1 MSDTTLAAAP
11 ERPAAPTYFDPHKPE
26 SQVSVTELFG
36 AGFRD
41 GVVEIDYMLCTRT
54 PRQMYRR
61 DFVYISRL
69 LYSLERYRT
78 IRSADAARF
87 DEFEQKV
94 VRKLDGVRQLIGR
107 TLREAN
113 ALIAANVQ
121 PAHHI
126 TYPRAMRY
134 RAPIISPYAREYMEV
149 LSDADRAYAQIEV
162 AFLLGLIDR
171 HKRREI
177 ETLMR
182 KSIRAIS
189 AVVRQVR
196 VDAVRYLDSLRS
208 KADDAGDR
216 SQIAQMVQQDAATL
230 TREAQA
236 DAELQS
242 SPSVEHDLVV
252 IAGDALPL
260 PVPSPRDEAV
270 ITTAASAPAAVP
282 SAAPVEPHAE

>member
-1 MSDTTLAAAP
+1 MSDTPLEAAP
-11 ERPAAPTYFDPHKPE
+11 QRPAAPAYFNPHQPDA
-26 SQVSVTELFG
+26 QVGVTQLFG
-36 AGFRD
+36 SGFRD

-78 IRSADAARF
+78 IRSADMARL
-87 DEFEQKV
+87 DECEQKV
-94 VRKLDGVRQLIGR
+94 VRKLDGVRQLVAR

-149 LSDADRAYAQIEV
+149 LTDADRAYAQIEV

-177 ETLMR
+177 EVLMR
-182 KSIRAIS
+182 KAIRAIS

-196 VDAVRYLDSLRS
+196 VEAVRYVDSLRS
-208 KADDAGDR
+208 KADDAADR
-216 SQIAQMVQQDAATL
+216 SQIAEMAQQDAATL
-230 TREAQA
+230 THEAQA
-236 DAELQS
+236 DSELLS
-242 SPSVEHDLVV
+242 SPSAERELEA
-252 IAGDALPL
+252 IAGDAQPL
-260 PVPSPRDEAV
+260 PYPAEDDPPPPALPA
-270 ITTAASAPAAVP
+270 TPAPA
-282 SAAPVEPHAE
+282 